1 MVHTVDS
8 DAEEVAN
15 LLDLRPGQLE
25 RAKIPEHEMVIRA
38 ARLKLVP
45 VLAELVRKCLRV
57 LDYLLCVCLPGRL
70 RRLQQGRRDTRD
82 GVVVWATLA
91 CREYGI
97 VHALLE
103 VLVNLAIL
111 AEEDEAGTRSAKR
124 FVSTRALLKNLAVPK
139 KQQALTL
146 SS

>member
-1 MVHTVDS
+1 MVRTVDS

-25 RAKIPEHEMVIRA
+25 WAKIPEHEMAIRA
-38 ARLKLVP
+38 ARLELVP
-45 VLAELVRKCLRV
+45 VLDELVRKCPRV
-57 LDYLLCVCLPGRL
+57 FDYLLCVCLPGWL
-70 RRLQQGRRDTRD
+70 RGLQQGRRDTRD
-82 GVVVWATLA
+82 GIVVWATLA

-103 VLVNLAIL
+103 VLMSLTVL
-111 AEEDEAGTRSAKR
+111 AEEDEAGTRTAKR
-124 FVSTRALLKNLAVPK
+124 FVSTRALLRNLALPK
-139 KQQALTL
+139 KQWALTL